1 LNILLSELDA
11 EIRLNI
17 NELEKKTGT
26 LIAELPNKL
35 KWCCRMTSNPTRRH
49 TYGKYDL
56 YAKERMAKHAR
67 RIELIESEIVA
78 LKKGLHV

>member
-1 LNILLSELDA
+1 MNIFFSESDA

-17 NELEKKTGT
+17 NELEEKIGT
-26 LIAELPNKL
+26 TIDELPNKL
-35 KWCCRMTSNPTRRH
+35 KWCCRMTSNLAMRQS
-49 TYGKYDL
+49 YGKYDL

-78 LKKGLHV
+78 LKKGFHV